1 MSVRP
6 QSPRSP
12 RAGTSLAVLIALIVC
27 GLALAPASALAGGVW
42 TGTAEGIRVDHGELQ
57 ADELTSTSD
66 AYYLVELRFSFSVDK
81 DGVVSGAGSGDYS
94 DAHWHLFG
102 VNGKEG
108 PFDCEPPVSG
118 NSFAVEVS
126 GHRSGHEVLL
136 TLAIPDATESN
147 EDYDCGAN
155 YTGFATTSH
164 YMAESLEL
172 VGGQDLHVSTTA
184 PTSTTLEKTIE
195 EGDAENSKTHQNVWS
210 FSITP
215 PASESH
221 SHEGGGS
228 GSCRLTLSD
237 VLARPSPAHAG
248 KPIVVSF
255 HVSAPAEAALLVTPL
270 GAAPSTVATR
280 KVPKGVSQLVWSGW
294 LGTLPAAPGQ
304 YQLTVQ
310 AKACGRTRSQSVS
323 VKTE

>member
-1 MSVRP
+1 M
-6 QSPRSP
+6 
-12 RAGTSLAVLIALIVC
+12 
-27 GLALAPASALAGGVW
+27 W

-57 ADELTSTSD
+57 SDELTSTSD
-66 AYYLVELRFSFSVDK
+66 AYYLVNLRFSFSVDK
-81 DGVVSGAGSGDYS
+81 SGVVSGSGSGDYA

-108 PFDCEPPVSG
+108 PFDCEPPVSTAP
-118 NSFAVEVS
+118 FAVEVS

-136 TLAIPDATESN
+136 SLAIPDATESN
-147 EDYDCGAN
+147 ENYDCGAN

-164 YMAESLEL
+164 YMAESLEI
-172 VGGQDLHVSTTA
+172 VGGDELHVSTSA
-184 PTSTTLEKTIE
+184 PTSKTLEKTVE
-195 EGDAENSKTHQNVWS
+195 EGDSENSKTHQHVWS
-210 FSITP
+210 FSISP
-215 PASESH
+215 PARES
-221 SHEGGGS
+221 SSGEGGGS
-228 GSCRLTLSD
+228 RSCRLSLSD

-255 HVSAPAEAALLVTPL
+255 HVSTPAKAALLVSPL
-270 GAAPSTVATR
+270 GGTPSTVATR

-294 LGTLPAAPGQ
+294 LGTLPATAGQ

-310 AKACGRTRSQSVS
+310 AKACGKTRSQSVT